1 MSISQ
6 KDDFLNSEESNFLD
20 SKKVKESKVPKDV
33 DKTKLVKVYTFE
45 SNSAGGIICVL
56 IYAKAQFIIKKLDVE
71 DWDLKKQKFD
81 YEALPIIKI
90 NKIQYTHEIPI
101 ILYLGRKYNLL
112 GETKED
118 IYTITNLLY
127 SIFDLKEKILP
138 SFLPESKEEYENQQI
153 NIDKLLYES
162 IPAFLKRF
170 ESLLEGKDYFL
181 GKKISVIDLY
191 MCFFIFLIFKH
202 PLRINLLGEILIKYA
217 PNLDNLTNS
226 LIQNEL
232 KDYFS
237 SYFEVNSPL

>member
-90 NKIQYTHEIPI
+90 NKVQYTHEIPI

-202 PLRINLLGEILIKYA
+202 PLRINLWGEILIKYA

>member
-1 MSISQ
+1 METSQ
-6 KDDFLNSEESNFLD
+6 KEESLNTEEKAFFGGA
-20 SKKVKESKVPKDV
+20 KTKESKISKDI
-33 DKTKLVKVYTFE
+33 DKSKLVKVYTFE
-45 SNSAGGIICVL
+45 SNSAGGILCVL
-56 IYAKAQFIIKKLDVE
+56 IYAKAQFVIKKLDVE

-90 NKIQYTHEIPI
+90 NKVQYTHEIPI

-112 GETKED
+112 GDKKED
-118 IYTITNLLY
+118 IYIITNLLY

-138 SFLPESKEEYENQQI
+138 AFLPESKEEYENQQI

-162 IPAFLKRF
+162 MPVFLQRF
-170 ESLLEGKDYFL
+170 EAQLEGKDYFL
-181 GKKISVIDLY
+181 GNKISVIDLY

-202 PLRINLLGEILIKYA
+202 PLRINLLGEILIKNA

-232 KDYFS
+232 KEYFS

>member
-1 MSISQ
+1 METSQ
-6 KDDFLNSEESNFLD
+6 KDESLNTEDKAVLGGA
-20 SKKVKESKVPKDV
+20 KVKETKISKEV

-45 SNSAGGIICVL
+45 SNSAGGILCVL
-56 IYAKAQFIIKKLDVE
+56 IYAKAQFVVKKLDVE

-90 NKIQYTHEIPI
+90 NKVQYTHEIPI
-101 ILYLGRKYNLL
+101 ILYLGRKFNLL
-112 GETKED
+112 GDKKED

-127 SIFDLKEKILP
+127 SIFDLKENILP
-138 SFLPESKEEYENQQI
+138 AFLPESKEEYENQQI
-153 NIDKLLYES
+153 NIDKLLYENMP
-162 IPAFLKRF
+162 IFLQRF
-170 ESLLEGKDYFL
+170 EAQLEGKDYFL
-181 GKKISVIDLY
+181 GSKISVIDLY

-202 PLRINLLGEILIKYA
+202 PLRINLLGDILYKNA

-232 KDYFS
+232 KEYFS

>member
-1 MSISQ
+1 METSQ
-6 KDDFLNSEESNFLD
+6 KEESLNTEEKAFFGGA
-20 SKKVKESKVPKDV
+20 KTKESKISKDI
-33 DKTKLVKVYTFE
+33 DKAKLVKVYTFE
-45 SNSAGGIICVL
+45 SNSAGGILCVL
-56 IYAKAQFIIKKLDVE
+56 IYAKAQFVIKKLDVE

-90 NKIQYTHEIPI
+90 NKVQYTHEIPI

-112 GETKED
+112 GDKKED
-118 IYTITNLLY
+118 IYIITNLLY

-138 SFLPESKEEYENQQI
+138 AFLPESKEEYENQQI

-162 IPAFLKRF
+162 MPVFLQRF
-170 ESLLEGKDYFL
+170 EAQLEGKDYFL
-181 GKKISVIDLY
+181 GNKISVIDLY

-202 PLRINLLGEILIKYA
+202 PLRINLLGEILIKNA

-232 KDYFS
+232 KEYFS

>member
-1 MSISQ
+1 MEASQ
-6 KDDFLNSEESNFLD
+6 KDESLNTEDKAVLGGE
-20 SKKVKESKVPKDV
+20 KVKETRISKEI

-45 SNSAGGIICVL
+45 SNSAGGILCVL
-56 IYAKAQFIIKKLDVE
+56 IYAKAQFVVKKLDVE

-101 ILYLGRKYNLL
+101 ILYLGRKFNLL
-112 GETKED
+112 GDKKED

-138 SFLPESKEEYENQQI
+138 AFLPESKEEYENQQI

-162 IPAFLKRF
+162 MPIFLQRF
-170 ESLLEGKDYFL
+170 EAQLEGKDYFL
-181 GKKISVIDLY
+181 GSKISVIDLY

-202 PLRINLLGEILIKYA
+202 PLRINLLGDILYKNA

-232 KDYFS
+232 KEYFS

>member
-6 KDDFLNSEESNFLD
+6 KDGFLD
-20 SKKVKESKVPKDV
+20 SEDKAFFESSKAKEVKENKDF

-45 SNSAGGIICVL
+45 SNSAGGLLCVL

-90 NKIQYTHEIPI
+90 NKVQYTHEIPI

-112 GETKED
+112 GDSKED

-138 SFLPESKEEYENQQI
+138 AFLPESKEEYENQQI
-153 NIDKLLYES
+153 NIDKLLYDS
-162 IPAFLKRF
+162 IPIFLKRF
-170 ESLLEGKDYFL
+170 ESQLEGKDYFL
-181 GKKISVIDLY
+181 
-191 MCFFIFLIFKH
+191 
-202 PLRINLLGEILIKYA
+202 
-217 PNLDNLTNS
+217 
-226 LIQNEL
+226 
-232 KDYFS
+232 
-237 SYFEVNSPL
+237 

>member
-90 NKIQYTHEIPI
+90 NKVQYTHEIPI

-112 GETKED
+112 GETNED

>member
-1 MSISQ
+1 MSQ
-6 KDDFLNSEESNFLD
+6 KEESLNTEEKEFFGGAKAKETKI
-20 SKKVKESKVPKDV
+20 SKDIDKSKI
-33 DKTKLVKVYTFE
+33 VKVYTFE
-45 SNSAGGIICVL
+45 SNSAGGILCVL
-56 IYAKAQFIIKKLDVE
+56 IYAKAQFVIKKLDVE

-90 NKIQYTHEIPI
+90 NKVQYTHEIPI

-112 GETKED
+112 GDKKED
-118 IYTITNLLY
+118 IYIITNLLY

-138 SFLPESKEEYENQQI
+138 AFLPESKEEYENQQI

-162 IPAFLKRF
+162 MPVFLQRF
-170 ESLLEGKDYFL
+170 ETLLEGKDYFL

-202 PLRINLLGEILIKYA
+202 PLRINLLGEILIKNA

-232 KDYFS
+232 KEYFS

>member
-20 SKKVKESKVPKDV
+20 CKKVKESKVPKDV

-90 NKIQYTHEIPI
+90 NKVQYTHEIPI

-191 MCFFIFLIFKH
+191 MCFSIFLIFNH

>member
-45 SNSAGGIICVL
+45 SNSAGGVICVL

-90 NKIQYTHEIPI
+90 NKVQYTHEIPI

>member
-1 MSISQ
+1 MSTSQ
-6 KDDFLNSEESNFLD
+6 KDGFLSSEDKGLIGSTTAKEN
-20 SKKVKESKVPKDV
+20 KVNKDI

-90 NKIQYTHEIPI
+90 NKVQYTHEIPI

-112 GETKED
+112 GDSKED
-118 IYTITNLLY
+118 IYIITNLLY

-138 SFLPESKEEYENQQI
+138 AFLPESKEEYENQQI

-162 IPAFLKRF
+162 IPSFLKKYPCN
-170 ESLLEGKDYFL
+170 SHLELQGYRRRNGK
-181 GKKISVIDLY
+181 SVILPY
-191 MCFFIFLIFKH
+191 
-202 PLRINLLGEILIKYA
+202 LLKILITVSEPQRQTPWVA
-217 PNLDNLTNS
+217 SAALPS
-226 LIQNEL
+226 H
-232 KDYFS
+232 S
-237 SYFEVNSPL
+237 H

>member
-1 MSISQ
+1 METSQ
-6 KDDFLNSEESNFLD
+6 KEESLNTEEKAFFGGA
-20 SKKVKESKVPKDV
+20 KTKESKISKDI
-33 DKTKLVKVYTFE
+33 DKSKLVKVYTFE
-45 SNSAGGIICVL
+45 SNSAGGILCVL
-56 IYAKAQFIIKKLDVE
+56 IYAKAQFVIKKLDVE

-90 NKIQYTHEIPI
+90 NKVQYTHEIPI

-112 GETKED
+112 GDKKED
-118 IYTITNLLY
+118 IYIITNLLY

-138 SFLPESKEEYENQQI
+138 AFLPESKEEYENQQI

-162 IPAFLKRF
+162 MPVFLQRF
-170 ESLLEGKDYFL
+170 EAQLEGKDYFL
-181 GKKISVIDLY
+181 GNKISVIYLY

-202 PLRINLLGEILIKYA
+202 PLRINLLGEILIKNA

-232 KDYFS
+232 KEYFS

>member
-90 NKIQYTHEIPI
+90 NKVQYTHEIPI

-112 GETKED
+112 GESKED
-118 IYTITNLLY
+118 VYLITNLLY

>member
-1 MSISQ
+1 MENSQ
-6 KDDFLNSEESNFLD
+6 KEESLNTEEKEFFGG
-20 SKKVKESKVPKDV
+20 SKVKETKISKEE
-33 DKTKLVKVYTFE
+33 DKSKIVKVYTFE
-45 SNSAGGIICVL
+45 SNSAGGILCVL
-56 IYAKAQFIIKKLDVE
+56 IYAKAKFMIKKLDVE

-90 NKIQYTHEIPI
+90 NKVQYTHEIPI

-112 GETKED
+112 GDKKED

-138 SFLPESKEEYENQQI
+138 AFLPESKEEYENQQI
-153 NIDKLLYES
+153 NIDKLLYETMPV
-162 IPAFLKRF
+162 ILKRF
-170 ESLLEGKDYFL
+170 EAQLEGKTFFL
-181 GKKISVIDLY
+181 GEKISVIDLY

-202 PLRINLLGEILIKYA
+202 PLRINLLGEILYKNA

-232 KDYFS
+232 KEYFS

>member
-1 MSISQ
+1 METSQ
-6 KDDFLNSEESNFLD
+6 KEESLNTEEKAFFGGA
-20 SKKVKESKVPKDV
+20 KTKESKISKDI
-33 DKTKLVKVYTFE
+33 DKSKLVKVYTFE
-45 SNSAGGIICVL
+45 SNSAGGILCVL
-56 IYAKAQFIIKKLDVE
+56 IYAKAQFVIKKLDVE

-90 NKIQYTHEIPI
+90 NKVQYTHEIPI

-112 GETKED
+112 GDKKED
-118 IYTITNLLY
+118 IYIITNLLY

-138 SFLPESKEEYENQQI
+138 AFLPESKEEYENQQI

-162 IPAFLKRF
+162 MPVFLQIF
-170 ESLLEGKDYFL
+170 DAQLEGKDYFL
-181 GKKISVIDLY
+181 GNKISVIDLY

-202 PLRINLLGEILIKYA
+202 PLRINLLGEILIKNA

-232 KDYFS
+232 KEYFS

>member
-1 MSISQ
+1 MENSQ
-6 KDDFLNSEESNFLD
+6 KEESLNTEEKEFFGGAKAKETKI
-20 SKKVKESKVPKDV
+20 SKDIDKSKI
-33 DKTKLVKVYTFE
+33 VKVYTFE
-45 SNSAGGIICVL
+45 SNSAGGILCVL
-56 IYAKAQFIIKKLDVE
+56 IYAKAQFVIKKLDVE

-90 NKIQYTHEIPI
+90 NKVQYTHEIPI
-101 ILYLGRKYNLL
+101 ILYLGRKFNLL
-112 GETKED
+112 GDKKED
-118 IYTITNLLY
+118 IYIITNLLY

-138 SFLPESKEEYENQQI
+138 AFLPESKEEYENQQI

-162 IPAFLKRF
+162 MPVFLQRF
-170 ESLLEGKDYFL
+170 ETLLEGKDYFL

-202 PLRINLLGEILIKYA
+202 PLRINLLGEILIKNA

-232 KDYFS
+232 KEYFS

>member
-6 KDDFLNSEESNFLD
+6 KDDFLNNEESNFLD

-90 NKIQYTHEIPI
+90 NKVQYTHELPI

>member
-1 MSISQ
+1 MENSQ
-6 KDDFLNSEESNFLD
+6 KEESLNTEEKEFFGGAKAKETKI
-20 SKKVKESKVPKDV
+20 SKDIDKSKI
-33 DKTKLVKVYTFE
+33 VKVYTFE
-45 SNSAGGIICVL
+45 SNSAGGILCVL
-56 IYAKAQFIIKKLDVE
+56 IYAKAQFVIKKLDVE

-90 NKIQYTHEIPI
+90 NKVQYTHEIPI

-112 GETKED
+112 GDKKED
-118 IYTITNLLY
+118 IYIITNLLY

-138 SFLPESKEEYENQQI
+138 AFLPESKEEYENQQI

-162 IPAFLKRF
+162 MPVFLQRF
-170 ESLLEGKDYFL
+170 ETLLEGKDFFL

-202 PLRINLLGEILIKYA
+202 PLRINLLGEILIKNA

-232 KDYFS
+232 KEYFS

>member
-1 MSISQ
+1 MEKSQ
-6 KDDFLNSEESNFLD
+6 KDESLNTEDKAVLGGA
-20 SKKVKESKVPKDV
+20 KVKETKISKEV

-45 SNSAGGIICVL
+45 SNSAGGILCVL
-56 IYAKAQFIIKKLDVE
+56 IYAKAQFVVKKLDVE

-90 NKIQYTHEIPI
+90 NKVQYTHEIPI
-101 ILYLGRKYNLL
+101 ILYLGRKFNLL
-112 GETKED
+112 GDKKED

-138 SFLPESKEEYENQQI
+138 AFLPESKEEYENQQI
-153 NIDKLLYES
+153 NIDKLLYENMP
-162 IPAFLKRF
+162 IFLQRF
-170 ESLLEGKDYFL
+170 EAQLEGKDYFL
-181 GKKISVIDLY
+181 GSKISVIDLY

-202 PLRINLLGEILIKYA
+202 PLRINLLGDILYKNA

-232 KDYFS
+232 KEYFS

>member
-1 MSISQ
+1 MENSQ
-6 KDDFLNSEESNFLD
+6 KEESLNTEEKEFFAGAKAKETKI
-20 SKKVKESKVPKDV
+20 SKDIDKSKI
-33 DKTKLVKVYTFE
+33 VKVYTFE
-45 SNSAGGIICVL
+45 SNSAGGILCVL
-56 IYAKAQFIIKKLDVE
+56 IYAKAQFVIKKLDVE

-90 NKIQYTHEIPI
+90 NKVQYTHEIPI

-112 GETKED
+112 GDKKED
-118 IYTITNLLY
+118 IYIITNLLY

-138 SFLPESKEEYENQQI
+138 AFLPESKEEYENQQI

-162 IPAFLKRF
+162 MPVFLQRF
-170 ESLLEGKDYFL
+170 ETLLEGKDYFL

-202 PLRINLLGEILIKYA
+202 PLRINLLGEILIKNA

-232 KDYFS
+232 KEYFS

>member
-1 MSISQ
+1 MENSQ
-6 KDDFLNSEESNFLD
+6 KEESLNTEEKEFFGGAKAKETKI
-20 SKKVKESKVPKDV
+20 SKDIDKSKI
-33 DKTKLVKVYTFE
+33 VKVYTFE
-45 SNSAGGIICVL
+45 SNSAGGILCVL
-56 IYAKAQFIIKKLDVE
+56 IYAKAQFVIKKLDVE

-90 NKIQYTHEIPI
+90 NKVQYTHEIPI

-112 GETKED
+112 GDKKED
-118 IYTITNLLY
+118 IYIITNLLY

-138 SFLPESKEEYENQQI
+138 AFLPESKEEYENQQI

-162 IPAFLKRF
+162 MPVFLQRF
-170 ESLLEGKDYFL
+170 ETLLEGKDYFL

-202 PLRINLLGEILIKYA
+202 PLRINLLGEILIKNA

-232 KDYFS
+232 KEYFS

>member
-1 MSISQ
+1 MEASQ
-6 KDDFLNSEESNFLD
+6 KDESLNTEDKGVLGGE
-20 SKKVKESKVPKDV
+20 KVKETKISKEI
-33 DKTKLVKVYTFE
+33 DKTKLVKVYIFE
-45 SNSAGGIICVL
+45 SNSAGGILCVL
-56 IYAKAQFIIKKLDVE
+56 IYAKAQFVVKKLDVE

-101 ILYLGRKYNLL
+101 ILYLGRKFNLL
-112 GETKED
+112 GDKKED

-138 SFLPESKEEYENQQI
+138 AFLPESKEEYENQQI

-162 IPAFLKRF
+162 MPIFLQRF
-170 ESLLEGKDYFL
+170 EAQLEGKDYFL
-181 GKKISVIDLY
+181 GSKISVIDLY

-202 PLRINLLGEILIKYA
+202 PLRINLLGDILYKNA

-232 KDYFS
+232 KEYFS

>member
-1 MSISQ
+1 MESSQ
-6 KDDFLNSEESNFLD
+6 KEESLNTEG
-20 SKKVKESKVPKDV
+20 KGYTGGAKAKESRLSKDI
-33 DKTKLVKVYTFE
+33 DKTKIVKVYTFE
-45 SNSAGGIICVL
+45 SNSAGGILCVL
-56 IYAKAQFIIKKLDVE
+56 IYAKAQFVIKKLDVE

-90 NKIQYTHEIPI
+90 NKVQYTHEIPI

-112 GETKED
+112 GEKKED

-138 SFLPESKEEYENQQI
+138 AFLPESKEEYENQQI
-153 NIDKLLYES
+153 NIDKLLYETMP
-162 IPAFLKRF
+162 IFLQRF
-170 ESLLEGKDYFL
+170 EAQLEGKDYFL
-181 GKKISVIDLY
+181 GSKISVIDLY
-191 MCFFIFLIFKH
+191 ICFFIFLIFKH
-202 PLRINLLGEILIKYA
+202 PLRINLLGEILIKNA

-232 KDYFS
+232 KEYFS